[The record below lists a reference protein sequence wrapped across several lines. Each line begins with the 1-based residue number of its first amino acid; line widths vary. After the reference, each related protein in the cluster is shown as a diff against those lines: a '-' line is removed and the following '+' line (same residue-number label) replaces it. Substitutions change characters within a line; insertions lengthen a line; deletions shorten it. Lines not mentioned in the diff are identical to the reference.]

1 MTKKQYE
8 PAVAALHDAHS
19 ICIVTHLRPDA
30 DAIGSAAALLLA
42 LRQRGKDVCAV
53 VGQEREISRNL
64 YTIPPPTTSPLALS
78 CRKAMTSTS
87 PLIVVLWTERG
98 SLRIGLN
105 S

>member
-53 VGQEREISRNL
+53 VGRERKFPVTFTPFL
-64 YTIPPPTTSPLALS
+64 PPTTSPLVLS
-78 CRKAMTSTS
+78 CRKVMTSTS

>member
-64 YTIPPPTTSPLALS
+64 YTIPAADDVTTSLKLPEGYDLYLS
-78 CRKAMTSTS
+78 
-87 PLIVVLWTERG
+87 LIH
-98 SLRIGLN
+98 I
-105 S
+105 